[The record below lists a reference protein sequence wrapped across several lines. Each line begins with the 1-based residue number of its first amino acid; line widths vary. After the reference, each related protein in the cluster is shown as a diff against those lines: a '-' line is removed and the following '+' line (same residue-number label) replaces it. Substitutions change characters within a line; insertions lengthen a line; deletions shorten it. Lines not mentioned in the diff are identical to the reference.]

1 MVVTVEPSACAA
13 SMVQLFTACPS
24 TITVHAPHKEVSH
37 PTCVPVRF
45 STSRMYCTSSRRG
58 SISFWCV
65 TPFTVTLIVFFIAP
79 PRIQQQGNFWSQD
92 ILNGSRGTCHTWQ
105 VWAPTSRS
113 FVLNFYR
120 REDHIRLAKTIQQH
134 LKRHWVVSYD
144 NVPAIREYYS
154 ARQCFLY

>member
-1 MVVTVEPSACAA
+1 
-13 SMVQLFTACPS
+13 MVQLFTAWPS

-65 TPFTVTLIVFFIAP
+65 TPFTVTLICFFIAP

-92 ILNGSRGTCHTWQ
+92 ILNGSTGTCHPRPGSGKQDIGKPFT
-105 VWAPTSRS
+105 T
-113 FVLNFYR
+113 
-120 REDHIRLAKTIQQH
+120 
-134 LKRHWVVSYD
+134 
-144 NVPAIREYYS
+144 EYTEKHKGKS
-154 ARQCFLY
+154 ERP